1 MERTYIRREIEGS
14 CLTAAKEFPLL
25 LVTGPRQTGKST
37 LLTQLFPKHAYVTF
51 DLPTTRNL
59 ALRDPEL
66 FLENLGPR
74 AILDEIQYVP
84 QLLPYLKVSVDRDR
98 GQNGRY
104 LMTGSQMFSLMAG
117 VSESLAG
124 RVAIFELL
132 GFSIAENP
140 PKGAGVKD
148 CFERIFSGGYPEPAL
163 GRTSP
168 SRFYGS
174 YLATYLERDI
184 RQIRSVQDLGRFQ
197 DFLELLAAR
206 AASILNV
213 NELARDCGVN
223 HQTARNW
230 LSLLESTRLI
240 YLLRPYAKNITK
252 RVVKSPKLYF
262 TDTGLL
268 AHLLRYPD
276 PATMASGPMA
286 GVFFE
291 NWVVSE
297 ALKHKLNHCI
307 NGELYFYRDSNG
319 NEIDLILDLGRVRHL
334 VEVKVGKTLRSEALD
349 AFRRTASVVGGS
361 RLFWVSM
368 SDQAGEVERGVQ
380 ALPWDRLGD
389 LWILSSEKGMAD
401 GAPVVGESRA
411 PYRAGRK
418 TTAKGKR
425 SGKVRVKVGR
435 ASVTKR

>member
-1 MERTYIRREIEGS
+1 MERTYIPREMEGVCRAS
-14 CLTAAKEFPLL
+14 AKEFPIL

-37 LLTQLFPKHAYVTF
+37 LLTRLFPKHSHVTF
-51 DLPTTRNL
+51 DLPAIRNQ

-84 QLLPYLKVSVDRDR
+84 ALMPYLKVAVDKTR

-104 LMTGSQMFSLMAG
+104 LMTGSQVFSLMAG

-124 RVAIFELL
+124 RVVIFELL
-132 GFSIAENP
+132 GFSLAENP
-140 PKGAGVKD
+140 PRGGDIKA

-163 GRTSP
+163 GRTDP

-184 RQIRSVQDLGRFQ
+184 RQMRSVQDLGRFQ

-213 NELARDCGVN
+213 NELARDCGIN
-223 HQTARNW
+223 HQTAREW
-230 LSLLESTRLI
+230 LSLLESTRLV
-240 YLLRPYAKNITK
+240 YLLRPYSKNITK

-268 AHLLRYPD
+268 AHLLKYPD

-297 ALKHKLNHCI
+297 VLKHKLNHCI

-319 NEIDLILDLGRVRHL
+319 NEIDLVLDLGRVRHL
-334 VEVKVGKTLRSEALD
+334 VEVKVGKTLRPEALE
-349 AFRRTASVVGGS
+349 AFRRNASAVGGS
-361 RLFWVSM
+361 RHFWVSM
-368 SDQAGEVERGVQ
+368 SDQVSEVVRGVQ
-380 ALPWDRLGD
+380 ALPWTRLGD
-389 LWILSSEKGMAD
+389 LWTPSADKGTAD
-401 GAPVVGESRA
+401 GSHAVGETRA
-411 PYRAGRK
+411 TYRAGKRK
-418 TTAKGKR
+418 KG
-425 SGKVRVKVGR
+425 SN
-435 ASVTKR
+435 